1 MYYYL
6 LYFGIA
12 RKQFTDDDFNSLLE
26 QARSRNDS
34 LDITGKLLHCEGTFM
49 QLLEGK
55 KENVEEVYQSITKD
69 DRLIAIKIITTGGTD
84 ERYYKDWSMA
94 FKDVSIEEINEL
106 EHCTHTDVATYV
118 KSASA
123 IKLLKL
129 LARV

>member
-12 RKQFTDDDFNSLLE
+12 RNQFTAEDFNSLLAK
-26 QARSRNDS
+26 ARSRNES
-34 LDITGKLLHCEGTFM
+34 LDITGKLLHCEGTFI

-55 KENVEEVYQSITKD
+55 KENVEEVYHSITKD
-69 DRLIAIKIITTGGTD
+69 DRLIALKIITVGAAS

-94 FKDVSIEEINEL
+94 FKDVTMAEINEI
-106 EHCTHTDVATYV
+106 ENCSHHDVAAYI

-123 IKLLKL
+123 IRLLKL
-129 LARV
+129 LVIA